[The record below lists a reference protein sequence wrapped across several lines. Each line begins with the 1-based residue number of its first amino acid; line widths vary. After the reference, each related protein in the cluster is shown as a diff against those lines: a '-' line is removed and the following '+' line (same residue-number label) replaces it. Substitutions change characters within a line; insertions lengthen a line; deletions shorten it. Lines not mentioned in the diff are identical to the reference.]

1 MKKIITMAICIL
13 ITAFIAAFA
22 GDKPTPQKQSD
33 YQISFNRIVV
43 YDDIDLQLKESDS
56 RNIAFAGKEAD
67 VENIDWKI
75 KDNVL
80 YLQSKKGSLKDK
92 VKVQVTVDQLKEI
105 VVKGQSV
112 VSSNGA
118 LLSPRLDVYVH
129 SDCYVALKN
138 TGEIHVI
145 EGAETEINVKTMK
158 GDVRLG
164 K

>member
-1 MKKIITMAICIL
+1 MKKLITMAIAL
-13 ITAFIAAFA
+13 LVTAFITAFASE
-22 GDKPTPQKQSD
+22 KPLPQKRSD
-33 YQISFNRIVV
+33 YQISFNKIVV
-43 YDDIDLQLKESDS
+43 YDDIDLQLEESDTK
-56 RNIAFAGKEAD
+56 NIALTGKDAD

-92 VKVQVTVDQLKEI
+92 VKVQVTVNQLKEI
-105 VVKGQSV
+105 VVNGRSV

-118 LLSPRLDVYVH
+118 LLSPQLYVYVQ

-138 TGEIHVI
+138 IGEIHVI
-145 EGAETEINVKTMK
+145 EGADTEIKIKTMK
-158 GDVRLG
+158 GDVSLG

>member
-1 MKKIITMAICIL
+1 MAIAL
-13 ITAFIAAFA
+13 LVTAFITAFASE
-22 GDKPTPQKQSD
+22 KPLPLKRSD
-33 YQISFNRIVV
+33 YQISFNKIVV
-43 YDDIDLQLKESDS
+43 YDDIDLQLEESDTK
-56 RNIAFAGKEAD
+56 NIALTGKDAD

-92 VKVQVTVDQLKEI
+92 VKVQVTVNQLKEI
-105 VVKGQSV
+105 VVNGRSV

-118 LLSPRLDVYVH
+118 LLSPKLYVYVQ

-138 TGEIHVI
+138 TGAIHVI
-145 EGAETEINVKTMK
+145 EGADTEIKIKTMK
-158 GDVRLG
+158 GDVSLG

>member
-1 MKKIITMAICIL
+1 MKKIIAMAICIL

-22 GDKPTPQKQSD
+22 AEKPIPQKQSD

-43 YDDIDLQLKESDS
+43 YDDIDLQLEESDTK
-56 RNIAFAGKEAD
+56 NIALTGKDAD
-67 VENIDWKI
+67 VQNIDWKI

-80 YLQSKKGSLKDK
+80 YLQSKKGSLKDM
-92 VKVQVTVDQLKEI
+92 VKAQVTVDQLKEI

-145 EGAETEINVKTMK
+145 EGAETEVNVKTLK

>member
-1 MKKIITMAICIL
+1 
-13 ITAFIAAFA
+13 
-22 GDKPTPQKQSD
+22 
-33 YQISFNRIVV
+33 V
-43 YDDIDLQLKESDS
+43 YDDIDLQLEESDTK
-56 RNIAFAGKEAD
+56 NIALTGKDAD

-92 VKVQVTVDQLKEI
+92 VKVHVTVNQLKEI
-105 VVKGQSV
+105 VVNGQSV

-138 TGEIHVI
+138 TGEIHVV
-145 EGAETEINVKTMK
+145 EGAEAEIDIKTLK
-158 GDVRLG
+158 GDVKLG
-164 K
+164 KLALGFWICN